1 MMRGLAE
8 FIMRGRWQALGIAIL
23 GSWSL
28 LFGWIS
34 AAAIALVT
42 LRKGTIAGGWLVL
55 WALLPA
61 VVITVMT
68 GDTGGAMLLLGAY
81 GLAVILRES
90 VSLSLAVMAS
100 VPLVAVSGAALMGLN
115 GAFLEELVSTFNQSL
130 MQALMQLEQD
140 LQQEGSQELALNV
153 LSVPQVA
160 ALLATGNAVIALLS
174 LMLGRYWQAALYNPG
189 GFGEEFRAL
198 RVPKGAVLAMAGL
211 AIALWW
217 MGPDW
222 RVWSAAAVLPP
233 TMARFALVHAYATH
247 AAKGVAWLT
256 LMYVLWVVLDP
267 MKWVWV
273 GVVVVDAFVDFRA
286 RWATTAGKDSG
297 GD

>member
-211 AIALWW
+211 ASALWW

-222 RVWSAAAVLPP
+222 RVWSAAAVLPLM
-233 TMARFALVHAYATH
+233 MAGFALVHAYATH

-256 LMYVLWVVLDP
+256 MMYVLWVVLDP